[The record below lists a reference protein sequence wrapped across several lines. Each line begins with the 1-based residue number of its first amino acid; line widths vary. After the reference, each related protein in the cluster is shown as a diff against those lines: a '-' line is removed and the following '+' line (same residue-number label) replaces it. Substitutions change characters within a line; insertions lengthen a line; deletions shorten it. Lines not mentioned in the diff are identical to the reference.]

1 MSSNAS
7 PWQAQPVGRT
17 PDSVPVSAESITIA
31 ITLYDRR
38 DYIIRAIESAL
49 AQPRQVKVLVV
60 EDCSPDPG
68 IRTFI
73 EERFADRIHYHRN
86 AMRRGLFGNWNVCL
100 DLCTTPWISILHDDD
115 YLNPDFTAAMVE
127 LARDVP
133 DCGIYFSSIIHID
146 HSGRPLPIPTTSL
159 PGSFR
164 RLDPRLLAQVNDM
177 LFPGQLF
184 RSDLAQ
190 MVGGFREASQ
200 FCGDW
205 EMWFKLAFYFGA
217 AQTNRPVAYSR
228 SHEGIERGTNKVV
241 RSGRKRALDFVQ
253 AKRNLALLRKTHPDV
268 YLNRREAMQ
277 VSPLPI
283 RHFLPFAATMSARL
297 LRYNRSL
304 LLMSTPLRW
313 RYAAFQ
319 TAVRILGT
327 NFIRALSRLL
337 GMFAKRR

>member
-1 MSSNAS
+1 MDFAKLRNSA
-7 PWQAQPVGRT
+7 ATGRCGLNWRIIL
-17 PDSVPVSAESITIA
+17 V
-31 ITLYDRR
+31 LHRR
-38 DYIIRAIESAL
+38 TGL
-49 AQPRQVKVLVV
+49 L
-60 EDCSPDPG
+60 
-68 IRTFI
+68 RT
-73 EERFADRIHYHRN
+73 
-86 AMRRGLFGNWNVCL
+86 
-100 DLCTTPWISILHDDD
+100 
-115 YLNPDFTAAMVE
+115 
-127 LARDVP
+127 
-133 DCGIYFSSIIHID
+133 
-146 HSGRPLPIPTTSL
+146 
-159 PGSFR
+159 
-164 RLDPRLLAQVNDM
+164 
-177 LFPGQLF
+177 
-184 RSDLAQ
+184 
-190 MVGGFREASQ
+190 
-200 FCGDW
+200 
-205 EMWFKLAFYFGA
+205 
-217 AQTNRPVAYSR
+217 SR